1 MLTIIDFCAK
11 RCGMSFSA
19 ASFFSRKKIALT
31 LLLLAGTLVAAAAPL
46 RYSGSDFFAGEPEKA
61 LNAEIAEATGAQPES
76 RLRGSISGE
85 KELRLGEADF
95 ALLILPGSGKTHPLV
110 KKGEWRVIPLAYQV
124 AYVAV
129 ASANPAD
136 EISFEALASVFGSFS
151 KKSAEKWEDIGVS
164 GFSSALLPYVGDVSR
179 TDAVTFF
186 QRKVLPKYT
195 LRPNVRS
202 AVSDDLAFKEI
213 VNNPGAI
220 AIVGSPVPA
229 GLPVKTL
236 AVADTHGNAN
246 ATPYSPS
253 FTNIYNGD
261 YPLTIPFCVVYP
273 AKNRLTLKPVLS
285 FLYSDVMAKR
295 LAEAGFLPLEAKVR
309 KQFQKGID
317 NIK

>member
-1 MLTIIDFCAK
+1 
-11 RCGMSFSA
+11 MSFSA
-19 ASFFSRKKIALT
+19 ASFFFRKKIAAAT
-31 LLLLAGTLVAAAAPL
+31 LIFAGTLAAAAAPL
-46 RYSGSDFFAGEPEKA
+46 RYSGSDFLAGEPEKA
-61 LNAEIAEATGAQPES
+61 LNAKIAEVTGEQPES

-85 KELRLGEADF
+85 KELRLGDADF
-95 ALLILPGSGKTHPLV
+95 ALIILPGAGKNHTLV

-136 EISFEALASVFGSFS
+136 EITFDALASVFGSFA
-151 KKSAEKWEDIGVS
+151 KKSAEKWADIGVS

-195 LRPNVRS
+195 LRPNVRT

-229 GLPVKTL
+229 GLPVKML
-236 AVADTHGNAN
+236 AVADTHENEK

-261 YPLTIPFCVVYP
+261 YPLTIPFYVVYP
-273 AKNRLTLKPVLS
+273 AKKRLELKPVLS
-285 FLYSDVMAKR
+285 FLYSETMTER
-295 LAEAGFLPLEAKVR
+295 LSDAGFLPLEAKVR
-309 KQFQKGID
+309 EQFQKGID
-317 NIK
+317 NIR